1 MIVQLPKSVFS
12 YDVRDF
18 LHFMLIKFADCVPHP
33 KKKNK
38 NDQLNDFSEF
48 PEAIES
54 TWVSPPSCR
63 GCASCRKRTPELQS
77 LADEH
82 TTKQLPPFF
91 TCILHRCFHL
101 QFARIYIYI
110 YIYISAINNEIRRA
124 MEGWGILCRCCDDIL
139 MAILFTGFEVYRGT
153 FPWVTWP
160 IYCHVYN
167 TNMVFSVPPTVVPRR
182 VLLEIKTIKNSL
194 KSWHEP
200 SPSVCHHISLRASQL
215 LCPSPRQWPT
225 KRGHILPSGTLPF
238 YVAGPGIENP
248 KLNQMIPQVFADS
261 LSDSYLLH

>member
-1 MIVQLPKSVFS
+1 MRYGGLWRAGAS
-12 YDVRDF
+12 YVDVVMTYWWQYYLD
-18 LHFMLIKFADCVPHP
+18 
-33 KKKNK
+33 
-38 NDQLNDFSEF
+38 
-48 PEAIES
+48 
-54 TWVSPPSCR
+54 
-63 GCASCRKRTPELQS
+63 
-77 LADEH
+77 
-82 TTKQLPPFF
+82 
-91 TCILHRCFHL
+91 
-101 QFARIYIYI
+101 
-110 YIYISAINNEIRRA
+110 
-124 MEGWGILCRCCDDIL
+124 
-139 MAILFTGFEVYRGT
+139 TGFEVYRGT

-194 KSWHEP
+194 KRWHEP